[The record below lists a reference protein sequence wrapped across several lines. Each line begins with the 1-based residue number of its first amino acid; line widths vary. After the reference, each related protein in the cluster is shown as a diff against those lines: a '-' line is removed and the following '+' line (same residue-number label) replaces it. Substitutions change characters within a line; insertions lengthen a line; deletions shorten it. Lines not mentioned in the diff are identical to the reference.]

1 MLAQPNR
8 SRPRER
14 EALGSAV
21 LFRVTTGTH
30 IPHCKPGVW
39 PDAIAPSRFAAHIL
53 QSTPATARVALLGLP
68 DDLGVKLNNGRVGA
82 AQGPAAFRA
91 ALAKYGVADPDPRE
105 LFDSLF
111 GRDYAI
117 KQQKQNPDYRNTPAF
132 PRVFDAGDI
141 IPAHGADETAL
152 HETHKRVSEAS
163 EALVKLGLFPIAIG
177 GGHDLTYAF
186 VRGVIR
192 GLDDLADAAQDK
204 IKRSKPLHRMLNW
217 CLYFDAHLDYRET
230 VGSGMSFRKLK
241 EEEITH
247 RSIIAGFNPLVNSIK
262 HTSDFM
268 HDSAVIL
275 NDDWRESLSSKKS
288 PWEKHFPA
296 PGRIVCSFDMDVL
309 DQSVAPGVSAMNP
322 CGISV
327 DTASKAI
334 AAITRNPSLCCLD
347 FMELSPPHD
356 EGGRT
361 ARVAA
366 HLFLVALAGLMQG
379 ALCCDKQD

>member
-1 MLAQPNR
+1 MGGAF
-8 SRPRER
+8 
-14 EALGSAV
+14 GSAV
-21 LFRVTTGTH
+21 LSYVTTGLN

-39 PDAIAPSRFAAHIL
+39 PDSIAPSRFAAHIL

-82 AQGPAAFRA
+82 AQGPTAFRA
-91 ALAKYGVADPDPRE
+91 ALAKYGVADPNPYELMISQYGPKTVAKLDKRNASWRE
-105 LFDSLF
+105 ES
-111 GRDYAI
+111 
-117 KQQKQNPDYRNTPAF
+117 PF
-132 PRVFDAGDI
+132 PRVFDAGDVI
-141 IPAHGADETAL
+141 VAHGTDEASL
-152 HETHKRVSEAS
+152 NETHDRVSRA
-163 EALVKLGLFPIAIG
+163 AAAVVKQGLFPIAIG

-192 GLDDLADAAQDK
+192 GLEELSDVRNIK
-204 IKRSKPLHRMLNW
+204 SGTSKRSRPTLNH
-217 CLYFDAHLDYRET
+217 CLYFDPHLDYRET
-230 VGSGMSFRKLK
+230 VGSGMSFRKLVK
-241 EEEITH
+241 ENLVH
-247 RSIIAGFNPLVNSIK
+247 RTINAGFEPLVNSK
-262 HTSDFM
+262 RYVAEFHEDGG
-268 HDSAVIL
+268 VIL
-275 NDDWRESLSSKKS
+275 PEEWQESFLSKKS
-288 PWEKHFPA
+288 FWNKFFFGA
-296 PGRIVCSFDMDVL
+296 NRIVCSIDLDVL

-366 HLFLVALAGLMQG
+366 HLFLVALTGLMQG

>member
-1 MLAQPNR
+1 M
-8 SRPRER
+8 
-14 EALGSAV
+14 
-21 LFRVTTGTH
+21 TTGTN

-82 AQGPAAFRA
+82 AQGPTAFRA
-91 ALAKYGVADPDPRE
+91 ALAKYGVANPDPQGV
-105 LFDSLF
+105 FDSLF
-111 GRDYAI
+111 GRDFVI
-117 KQQKQNPDYRNTPAF
+117 KQQKKNLRYRESPAF
-132 PRVFDAGDI
+132 PRVFDAGDVM
-141 IPAHGADETAL
+141 PAHGSDETAL

-186 VRGVIR
+186 VRGVAKA
-192 GLDDLADAAQDK
+192 LDEADAAK
-204 IKRSKPLHRMLNW
+204 SNFAGKRTSYGG
-217 CLYFDAHLDYRET
+217 LYFDPHLDVRET
-230 VGSGMSFRKLK
+230 VGSGMSFRKLL
-241 EEEITH
+241 EENIVGGFA
-247 RSIIAGFNPLVNSIK
+247 IAGFNPFVNSREHVNWFGK
-262 HTSDFM
+262 HGLILGSDWSSTLQE
-268 HDSAVIL
+268 DKPAWYKYL
-275 NDDWRESLSSKKS
+275 PREV
-288 PWEKHFPA
+288 
-296 PGRIVCSFDMDVL
+296 RIVCSFDLDVL